1 MCALCRNYT
10 GAITAS
16 GLCTPAVRSDV
27 VPITFGPDVFP
38 TCCPRCVTAPRDRL
52 PSPSL
57 PVDDPFFRTEHVP
70 PTSVSRVTC
79 IAFRQPTRVRGVP
92 RYRVTEIF
100 YRRGD
105 KSTETVVLFLPD
117 TAALLP
123 SRVAWEKQQATYRQA
138 LQAKLNPVAA
148 AQDEKARGTRG
159 RQLELCCVVLRVV
172 LCCRRGRPGGGAR
185 CTGTAALPAGE
196 TW

>member
-1 MCALCRNYT
+1 M
-10 GAITAS
+10 
-16 GLCTPAVRSDV
+16 
-27 VPITFGPDVFP
+27 PITFGPDVFP
-38 TCCPRCVTAPRDRL
+38 ACCPHSVTAPRDRL
-52 PSPSL
+52 PSLSL
-57 PVDDPFFRTEHVP
+57 PADDPFFRTWYVS
-70 PTSVSRVTC
+70 PTSVARVTC

-148 AQDEKARGTRG
+148 AQDEKARRTRG
-159 RQLELCCVVLRVV
+159 RQPELCCVACCLVLQEGTVRWRRSRYRN
-172 LCCRRGRPGGGAR
+172 CRTSGRRDVA
-185 CTGTAALPAGE
+185 TGISVQNFWMLVISTSYSYC
-196 TW
+196 